1 MIIDKTRT
9 QYIILTIILLLTEI
23 LIALFV
29 HDTIIRPHI
38 GDVLVVILIYCF
50 VRCFIPKGIKLLPL
64 YVFIFAVCVEVMQY
78 FKIIDILE
86 LRDNKLARIIIGS
99 TFDWGDI
106 AAYATGCVIIYVL
119 AWVRRQLSRRRMR

>member
-50 VRCFIPKGIKLLPL
+50 VRCFIPKGVKLLSL

-78 FKIIDILE
+78 FKIIDILG
-86 LRDNKLARIIIGS
+86 LRDNKLARIVIGS

-106 AAYATGCVIIYVL
+106 AAYAAGCIIIYVL
-119 AWVRRQLSRRRMR
+119 AWVRRQLSRRR